1 MIKFLKKIFKRI
13 SQKIDSRYEEKE
25 KIREKERKLLK
36 IRMAAYNLGTKNALK
51 PKEVFWHI
59 TFPKILKFSKLGTKY
74 SIIGIITIGGIIG
87 GTLLLLG
94 SSIYAIFLYVALP
107 IIIISMIFWILYF
120 LEFLTDEFVRE
131 KFNILST
138 LLLAIYTT
146 ISSF

>member
-13 SQKIDSRYEEKE
+13 SQKIDSKYEEKE
-25 KIREKERKLLK
+25 KIREKEKRLLK
-36 IRMAAYNLGTKNALK
+36 IRIAAYNLGTKNALK

-74 SIIGIITIGGIIG
+74 FIIGIITIGGIIG

-107 IIIISMIFWILYF
+107 IIIISMIF
-120 LEFLTDEFVRE
+120 
-131 KFNILST
+131 
-138 LLLAIYTT
+138 
-146 ISSF
+146 

>member
-1 MIKFLKKIFKRI
+1 MEKFLKKILK
-13 SQKIDSRYEEKE
+13 KIDSRYEEKE

-59 TFPKILKFSKLGTKY
+59 TFPKILKFSMLGTKY

-87 GTLLLLG
+87 GVLLLLG

-107 IIIISMIFWILYF
+107 IYYNFNDFLNTIFLRISHGRI
-120 LEFLTDEFVRE
+120 RP
-131 KFNILST
+131 
-138 LLLAIYTT
+138 
-146 ISSF
+146 